1 MGSNIPKI
9 GTSDIAGCYVG
20 DTEIEKIYLGSNV
33 IYEKSVTPTEK
44 TYTWNYELEGD
55 SRYQVNVQDGI
66 ISNLTSRSYIKLP
79 STLRKTYTPTTFE
92 AVFYFNTGN
101 LSTWSDWM
109 PFDLNLLV
117 NSTGSSPSL
126 RMAAIKTNMHGFA
139 SMYSGTSS
147 PYQKSISTQN
157 DILTDNT
164 NYRMSMI
171 YDKSTSVSNFI
182 LFNVDTGMEIY
193 NGSFNVPDAFIVS
206 SNYLIVGN
214 TNNSPAVNGMSINLN
229 KSYIK
234 VNGNLIQDITEN
246 T

>member
-9 GTSDIAGCYVG
+9 GTSDIVGCYIG
-20 DTEIEKIYLGSNV
+20 NTEIEKVYLGSDA

-44 TYTWNYELEGD
+44 TYTWNYELVGD
-55 SRYQVNVQDGI
+55 SSYQVNVQDGI
-66 ISNLTSRSYIKLP
+66 ISNLTSKSYITLP

-92 AVFYFNTGN
+92 AVFYFNTGD
-101 LSTWSDWM
+101 LSTWGIYS
-109 PFDLNLLV
+109 FGLNLLT

-126 RMAAIKTNMHGFA
+126 RMAATKTNMQGYA

-147 PYQKSISTQN
+147 PYQKSISTPN

-182 LFNVDTGMEIY
+182 LFNVDTEMEIY
-193 NGSFNVPDAFIVS
+193 NGSFNVPDAVIIA
-206 SNYLIVGN
+206 SNYLIVGK
-214 TNNSPAVNGMSINLN
+214 TDNSPAVNGMSIDLN

-234 VNGNLIQDITEN
+234 IDGSLIQDITEN